1 MCDYFILLTTQI
13 NILTHA
19 SSSFFLKPLK
29 VFSIKRHAKIN
40 IEKICNFIVVP
51 FGLGFEDLR
60 KGIFLLS
67 NLLYPSFSTVPT
79 ADWGKFPK
87 FGKKKHMKYVKEL
100 EQINKKKENDRYS

>member
-1 MCDYFILLTTQI
+1 MSP
-13 NILTHA
+13 HH
-19 SSSFFLKPLK
+19 FFETAW
-29 VFSIKRHAKIN
+29 VFSIKRHAIIN

-67 NLLYPSFSTVPT
+67 NLLYPSFWTVPT

>member
-60 KGIFLLS
+60 KGIFFTKQ
-67 NLLYPSFSTVPT
+67 PIVP
-79 ADWGKFPK
+79 
-87 FGKKKHMKYVKEL
+87 
-100 EQINKKKENDRYS
+100 